1 MCEAC
6 DAYDEIMEV
15 LSSFDLTNDQGIQLL
30 ANLIITFTGS
40 DPVKA
45 LLMLGFLNSR
55 VIEILTPEDET
66 LH

>member
-6 DAYDEIMEV
+6 DAYDEVMEA
-15 LSSFDLTNDQGIQLL
+15 LASFDLTNDQGIQLL

-40 DPVKA
+40 DTVKS

-55 VIEILTPEDET
+55 VIEILTPDDET